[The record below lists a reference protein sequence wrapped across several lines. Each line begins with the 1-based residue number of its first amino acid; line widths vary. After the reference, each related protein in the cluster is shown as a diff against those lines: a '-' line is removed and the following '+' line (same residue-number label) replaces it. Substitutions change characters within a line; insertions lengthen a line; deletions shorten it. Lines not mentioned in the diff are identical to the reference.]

1 MQQRYLQRE
10 STPHVWESITSIIWW
25 LLPLTYC
32 KHIKR
37 TSSINQRPKAWRE
50 TATKK
55 VSSSNSTKQQQQ
67 QQQEHLD
74 NSLAPCVL
82 GKKWPPYTAN
92 KVIAERRLRPPV
104 QHSMLQI
111 CPPENKLKS
120 IWLCH
125 TVTILRRITFFLYK
139 KFKFCKES
147 SSCQKCFHPNI
158 VLILHKCGR
167 HPNIAKQKPVNFL
180 WCSPQSCS
188 AAAVPK

>member
-1 MQQRYLQRE
+1 MFESQLSPLYDVCCHWHIANISREQVASIKDQKLEEKQQQ
-10 STPHVWESITSIIWW
+10 
-25 LLPLTYC
+25 
-32 KHIKR
+32 
-37 TSSINQRPKAWRE
+37 
-50 TATKK
+50 KK
-55 VSSSNSTKQQQQ
+55 VSSSTKQQHQEGALGQQ
-67 QQQEHLD
+67 TRPLC
-74 NSLAPCVL
+74 AG

-180 WCSPQSCS
+180 WCSHQSCS